1 MKAEFDEAQS
11 GILETKQ
18 ELAAARYRSLVKWK
32 PFANQQ
38 TDWFDSEWMFG
49 IKEFDIIIGN
59 PPYGA
64 TLTAGEQRYYSE
76 HYRAAKSQGGLK
88 GSLDTFALFVE
99 RGLGM
104 LKTGGRLMYI
114 VPMAITSNDAMAAL
128 QNEME
133 QTCET
138 IRIASFMD
146 RPRQI
151 FEHAGVRTSIV
162 FLEKTNTPTKKL
174 YMTRPIRRG
183 SEMSIR
189 EVLERLEYIEA
200 YKYKIYGRY
209 PKVGNQYEVEILE
222 KIFQT
227 GRCVENYADM
237 DSDRAFYYR
246 AAGGRYFNVVTL
258 SAVGTS
264 AEREY
269 RARHAALI
277 AACLSTSLFWFYQQ
291 VYTDGLNLKGYEI
304 DKFPLPNFEEVDMKT
319 LEKIEAVYLRYL
331 NEIEVNVN
339 LKNAAGESR
348 YNVRQFK
355 EYKIAKSKKLI
366 DEMDDLVGPLY
377 GLNMKEVEYI
387 KRYEEKF
394 RQND

>member
-1 MKAEFDEAQS
+1 
-11 GILETKQ
+11 
-18 ELAAARYRSLVKWK
+18 
-32 PFANQQ
+32 
-38 TDWFDSEWMFG
+38 
-49 IKEFDIIIGN
+49 
-59 PPYGA
+59 
-64 TLTAGEQRYYSE
+64 
-76 HYRAAKSQGGLK
+76 
-88 GSLDTFALFVE
+88 
-99 RGLGM
+99 
-104 LKTGGRLMYI
+104 
-114 VPMAITSNDAMAAL
+114 
-128 QNEME
+128 
-133 QTCET
+133 
-138 IRIASFMD
+138 
-146 RPRQI
+146 
-151 FEHAGVRTSIV
+151 
-162 FLEKTNTPTKKL
+162 
-174 YMTRPIRRG
+174 MTRPMRRG

-209 PKVGNQYEVEILE
+209 PKVGNRYEVEILE

-227 GRCVENYADM
+227 GRCIENYADT
-237 DSDRAFYYR
+237 DSDKAFYYR

-269 RARHAALI
+269 RARHASLI

-331 NEIEVNVN
+331 NEIELNVN

-366 DEMDDLVGPLY
+366 DEMDDLAGPLY

-394 RQND
+394 RQNDQ